1 MSNTKSGMYKM
12 KLERNSEAIYQ
23 RMLFRTAI
31 RLRHS
36 LKHLRFFIKWI
47 FYGLITGMICGLAGT
62 AFHYA
67 LSFAA
72 SSFNAHPQLIY
83 ALPFSGLLIVFSY
96 RMMKIYNDQGTNSIL
111 RAARAEDEAAL
122 RITPLIFLATF
133 LTHICGG
140 SAGREG
146 AALQIGGSIASFISR
161 KLKLSTFDHQLMV
174 MCGMSAT
181 FCALFATPLA
191 AAFLSIE
198 IAGVGTVFYA
208 GLVPSVLASFT
219 AMLVSRG
226 LGVTPLISVTAETQ
240 SASPL
245 ILIRVLIL
253 AAITALLGII
263 FCSVMHGA
271 RTLLQ
276 TRIPNSYLRVFSGAV
291 VVVMVTIVTGC
302 YDYNGTGM
310 DVITDA
316 LAGHAHPEA
325 FVLKLLLTAVTLGAG
340 FKGGEIVPAFFVGAT
355 FGCTSAAILGID
367 PVFAAQLG
375 LIGLFCSVVNCPVTS
390 ILLSVELFGS
400 ENFLFFGLTAAVT
413 YLLSGYYSL
422 YSGQKFMNSKLI
434 PYQLEKSAN

>member
-1 MSNTKSGMYKM
+1 M
-12 KLERNSEAIYQ
+12 KLERNSETIYQ
-23 RMLFRTAI
+23 RMIFRAAI

-36 LKHLRFFIKWI
+36 TKHLRFFIKWI
-47 FYGLITGMICGLAGT
+47 FYGLIIGIICGLAGT

-67 LSFAA
+67 LSLAA
-72 SSFNAHPQLIY
+72 STFGAHPQLLY
-83 ALPFSGLLIVFSY
+83 ALPFSGLLIVFLY
-96 RMMKIYNDQGTNSIL
+96 RALKIYNDQGTNSIL
-111 RAARAEDEAAL
+111 RAARAEDEAAI
-122 RITPLIFLATF
+122 RVAPLIFLATF
-133 LTHICGG
+133 FTHVCGG

-146 AALQIGGSIASFISR
+146 AALQIGGSIGSFLSR

-219 AMLVSRG
+219 AMLVSRE
-226 LGVTPLISVTAETQ
+226 LGVTPLISVTAEAQ
-240 SASPL
+240 PAGPL
-245 ILIRVLIL
+245 ILAEILVL
-253 AAITALLGII
+253 AALTALLGII
-263 FCSVMHGA
+263 FCSVMHNTRA
-271 RTLLQ
+271 LLQ
-276 TRIPNSYLRVFSGAV
+276 KRIPNPYLRVVAGAV
-291 VVVMVTIVTGC
+291 IVIMITIVTGC

-316 LAGHAHPEA
+316 LAGHARPEA
-325 FVLKLLLTAVTLGAG
+325 FALKLLLTALTLGAG
-340 FKGGEIVPAFFVGAT
+340 FKGGEIVPAFFVGST
-355 FGCTSAAILGID
+355 FGCTVAAFIGMD
-367 PVFAAQLG
+367 PVLAAELG

-400 ENFLFFGLTAAVT
+400 DNFLFFGLTAAVT

-422 YSGQKFMNSKLI
+422 YSGQKFMNSKLV
-434 PYQLEKSAN
+434 PYPLEKSAN